1 MYPSKYPYYPPTRGP
16 YYFWQR
22 SECRGWITDTPES
35 MFGFIPKG
43 TTIIA
48 KVQNIG
54 DWPTFDA
61 NGRLLAG
68 SWRLLQA
75 AEAILALIGDGDLPD
90 NGELSGAAICDQL
103 KYAVAEIKGGSR

>member
-1 MYPSKYPYYPPTRGP
+1 
-16 YYFWQR
+16 
-22 SECRGWITDTPES
+22 

-61 NGRLLAG
+61 NGWLLAG
-68 SWRLLQA
+68 SYRLLEA
-75 AEAILALIGDGDLPD
+75 AEAMLALIGDGDLPD